1 LISEFSEHPVSNK
14 RNMQLQ
20 DLLYGVSIKSL
31 VGQPNQEVTAL
42 AFDSRQIAAQTLFF
56 AIKGTTADGHQYIGQ
71 TISAGA
77 SVIVCETMPAQLQ
90 PEITYI
96 AVEDSAIALGIVAS
110 NFYANPSAKL
120 KLIGITGTNGKT
132 TIATLLFQLFR
143 KLGYQVGLIST
154 VQNHINDEVVPA
166 THTTPNPIALN
177 SLLLD
182 MVNAGCQYCFME
194 VSSHAVVQHR
204 IAGLTFAGGVFSN
217 ITHDHLDF
225 HLTFDNYLK
234 AKKKFFDQLPKNAFA
249 LTNTDDK
256 NGMVMLQ
263 NTKASKK
270 TYALKQMADFKA
282 KIVENKFSGLYLTVD
297 HIDVY
302 FKMVGSFN
310 AYNLL
315 AAYGTAMLLGED
327 QLNTLTI
334 LSSLPGAEGRFDY
347 FVSKEGIIAI
357 VDYAHTPDAV
367 QNVLSTIS
375 NIRKGTEQ
383 VITVIGCGG
392 DRDKT
397 KRPIMA
403 QVACDWS
410 DKVIL
415 TSDNP
420 RTEDPQMIITEMEKG
435 VSPSNQ
441 RKVLNITDRRAA
453 IKAACHIANPGDII
467 LVAGKGHEKYQEI
480 NGVRHHFDDK
490 EVLIEQL
497 NEIN

>member
-1 LISEFSEHPVSNK
+1 MPN
-14 RNMQLQ
+14 
-20 DLLYGVSIKSL
+20 DLSVDVTYVEVLSSSL
-31 VGQPNQEVTAL
+31 
-42 AFDSRQIAAQTLFF
+42 
-56 AIKGTTADGHQYIGQ
+56 
-71 TISAGA
+71 
-77 SVIVCETMPAQLQ
+77 
-90 PEITYI
+90 
-96 AVEDSAIALGIVAS
+96 ALGIVAS
-110 NFYANPSAKL
+110 NFYDNPSSKL
-120 KLIGITGTNGKT
+120 KLVGITGTNGKT

-143 KLGYQVGLIST
+143 GLGFDVGLIST
-154 VQNHINDEVVPA
+154 VQNHINNNIIPA

-177 SLLLD
+177 ALLND
-182 MVNAGCQYCFME
+182 MVNAGCKYCFIE

-204 IAGLTFAGGVFSN
+204 ISGLTFIGGVFSN

-225 HLTFDNYLK
+225 HKTFDSYLK
-234 AKKKFFDQLPKNAFA
+234 AKKEFFDHLPKLAFA
-249 LTNTDDK
+249 LTNT
-256 NGMVMLQ
+256 
-263 NTKASKK
+263 KANKK

-282 KIVENKFSGLYLTVD
+282 KIIENKFSGLNLDID
-297 HIDVY
+297 HTDVF

-315 AAYGTAMLLGED
+315 AAYGTAILLEQD
-327 QLNTLTI
+327 KLDVLTI
-334 LSSLPGAEGRFDY
+334 LSTLTGAEGRFDY
-347 FVSKEGIIAI
+347 TVSKSGIIGI
-357 VDYAHTPDAV
+357 IDYAHTPDAV
-367 QNVLSTIS
+367 QNVLSTIA

-420 RTEDPQMIITEMEKG
+420 RTENPQTIISEMEKG
-435 VSPSNQ
+435 VSPTNQ
-441 RKVLNITDRRAA
+441 RKALSITDRKEA
-453 IKAACHIANPGDII
+453 IKTACHIAKPGDII

-480 NGVRHHFDDK
+480 NGIRNHFDDK

-497 NEIN
+497 NQIN

>member
-1 LISEFSEHPVSNK
+1 
-14 RNMQLQ
+14 MQLQ
-20 DLLYGVSIKSL
+20 DLLYGVAIKSL
-31 VGQPNQEVTAL
+31 VGKPNVEVDGL
-42 AFDSRQIAAQTLFF
+42 AFDSRSVKNKTLFF
-56 AIKGTTADGHQYIGQ
+56 AVKGTVVDGHTYIEQ
-71 TISAGA
+71 TVKSGA
-77 SVIVCETMPAQLQ
+77 IVIVCETL
-90 PEITYI
+90 PEKLSADVTY
-96 AVEDSAIALGIVAS
+96 VEVENSSVALGIIAG
-110 NFYANPSAKL
+110 NYYANPSTKI

-143 KLGYQVGLIST
+143 ELGYNVGLIST
-154 VQNHINDEVVPA
+154 VQNHINEQIIPA

-177 SLLLD
+177 ALLQE
-182 MVNAGCQYCFME
+182 MVNANCEYCFME

-204 IAGLTFAGGVFSN
+204 IEGLNFVGGVFSN

-225 HLTFDNYLK
+225 HKTFNSYLK
-234 AKKKFFDQLPKNAFA
+234 AKKEFFDGLPKSAFA
-249 LTNTDDK
+249 LTNADDK

-282 KIVENKFSGLYLTVD
+282 KIIENKFSGLNLD
-297 HIDVY
+297 IDDTDVF

-315 AAYGTAMLLGED
+315 AAYGTAILLGQEK
-327 QLNTLTI
+327 LNVLTI
-334 LSSLPGAEGRFDY
+334 LSTLAGAEGRFDY
-347 FVSKEGIIAI
+347 LVSKEGIIAI

-367 QNVLSTIS
+367 QNVLSTIA
-375 NIRKGTEQ
+375 NIRKGNEQ

-403 QVACDWS
+403 QVASDWS

-420 RTEDPQMIITEMEKG
+420 RTENPQIIITEMEKG
-435 VSPSNQ
+435 VSPTNQ
-441 RKVLNITDRRAA
+441 RKVLSILDRKEA
-453 IKAACHIANPGDII
+453 IKTACHIAQPGDII

-480 NGVRHHFDDK
+480 NGVRNHFDDK
-490 EVLIEQL
+490 EVLTEQL
-497 NEIN
+497 NQIN